1 MRPSDYELV
10 EPRFRRALC
19 VIDALGTVTWGLR
32 GLFAPRRPIDPT
44 AIRRILVLATYGLG
58 DAILA
63 TGCWR
68 ALRDRFPNAVIDAL
82 ASPRSDVLVRML
94 PLFDSVTAFDNPIY
108 RAREGKP
115 GNWTQARTAIRELR
129 ARRYDLCLDVI
140 GDLPNCALAAAT
152 GARIRIAHPTMGGG
166 FFLTHP
172 VARDAAN
179 TQQRAILAETLA
191 PLGIDAR
198 AYPMELP
205 VSDSDHAEAS
215 RVISVRVHGSWAAM
229 APGALTSA
237 KTWPAER
244 FAALAMRLK
253 ERFGWS
259 SILLG
264 APSEKDLGARIAEA
278 SHGAAVSLCGELSLG
293 AVFGAIAGARVF
305 VGNDSGLTH
314 AAVALD
320 VPTVQ
325 LFGPGLPERFGHRD
339 ARREILFNND
349 CRHHPCSTF
358 RCKVPE
364 AWCMERLAVDAAADA
379 VARVTDAA

>member
-19 VIDALGTVTWGLR
+19 VIDALGAATWGLR
-32 GLFAPRRPIDPT
+32 GLFAPRRRIDPDE
-44 AIRRILVLATYGLG
+44 IRRILVLGTYGLG

-68 ALRDRFPNAVIDAL
+68 ALRDRFPNAIIDAMS
-82 ASPRSDVLVRML
+82 SPRSDVLVRML
-94 PLFDSVTAFDNPIY
+94 PYFDSVTIFDNPVY
-108 RAREGKP
+108 RVRESKP
-115 GNWTQARTAIRELR
+115 GNWAAARSAIRALR

-172 VARDAAN
+172 VARDTAN
-179 TQQRAILAETLA
+179 THQRAILAETLA

-198 AYPMELP
+198 AHSMELP
-205 VSDSDHAEAS
+205 VSEADLAEAHH
-215 RVISVRVHGSWAAM
+215 VIAERIDGPWAAIS
-229 APGALTSA
+229 PGALTSA

-244 FAALAMRLK
+244 FAALAARLK

-264 APSEKDLGARIAEA
+264 APSEKDLGTRIADA
-278 SHGAAVSLCGELSLG
+278 SHGAAVSLCGELALG
-293 AVFGAIAGARVF
+293 TVFGAIAQARVF

-320 VPTVQ
+320 VPAVQ
-325 LFGPGLPERFGHRD
+325 LFGPGLPDRFGHRD
-339 ARREILFNND
+339 ARREILFDND
-349 CRHHPCSTF
+349 CRFHPCSTF
-358 RCKVPE
+358 RCKVPD
-364 AWCMERLAVDAAADA
+364 AWCMERLHVDAAADA
-379 VARVTDAA
+379 VARVTGAA